1 MNAVQIHLFGG
12 LRVTGEGAPPP
23 VRGAIPEAILCR
35 LALDPERS
43 FSTDELVEALWPA
56 ASDSVVSSLRA
67 HLSRLRTR
75 GWGELLPGGRG
86 GYRLAVA
93 PEAVD
98 VIRYRRLL
106 QVGGADRARA
116 LAEAE
121 ALWIGAPLARVGEFP
136 FAPPVI
142 AELGMLRR
150 DAALE
155 LADREVAAARPAS
168 AVAALAPWA
177 DDLEDD
183 EVGVRL
189 AGALAD
195 AGRIAD
201 ALAEVDRRVAHRRR
215 AGATVSASEGWAS
228 LRDRIAR
235 GEGGGAGLAAAG
247 GAGAGRVGA
256 PAPAPAPGDL
266 GADASGGS
274 VGTVAG
280 ADEPGGPSAARRALI
295 GRVAELDRIS
305 DARAQSRLVTL
316 TGPAGVGKTRLAAEV
331 ARRGAAGADDDAQW
345 FVDLTVIRS
354 PDRLIGAVA
363 ETLGCASEID
373 AIAAAVGGRR
383 TLVVFDNAE
392 HVLGETA
399 ALAAALLERCAGLS
413 VLVTSREA
421 MRMAGERVVPVEP
434 LLGGALDDA
443 VDLFLE
449 RARDSGGMTGWSAD
463 DRAAVRRLCVALDGL
478 PLAIEL
484 AAARLDVLSL
494 DEVAGSLEALGP
506 EGSGA
511 GRHDSLDAAIG
522 WSVGMIS
529 DDERGTLGQLARFS
543 GSFGLDAVAGIC
555 RVEGADPRESTI
567 ALVRRSLVVPA
578 GAVGGGRR
586 FRLLDTVRRYARM
599 HLQAEDDAEWWA
611 RHGSW
616 MAAYA
621 DRTAPL
627 LRSAAAPKARASL
640 RSYAADLQDATAR
653 AIRSGDRALAVEL
666 VGSLA
671 WFWYERGQADE
682 ALNLI
687 DQALAVPGP
696 RRPGPEARALYAATF
711 MQAVGGDP
719 LATVHALRRFA
730 EAADDAADPPH
741 AMIAH
746 TLLGSLA
753 AVEGNIEARE
763 AELAIAER
771 WRTQVGEEDR
781 WAIADH
787 LYIRGDA
794 LRIAGHPAQALDSLE
809 EGYRLAAEIGHTW
822 TLAASCYITGKVLTQ
837 VGRPRDAV
845 GILRTGAGHS
855 LARGD
860 RISALAA
867 VNAIAVALVE
877 LGAVEEAA
885 ELFGL
890 VDALG
895 PRFGFHP
902 VASDGSYAEP
912 FRARAAA
919 SLGGAWDLARA
930 RGAARDV
937 AWALERSA
945 AAAGGS

>member
-1 MNAVQIHLFGG
+1 MTAVRIHLFGG

-35 LALDPERS
+35 LALDPERL
-43 FSTDELVEALWPA
+43 FTTGELVEALWPA

-106 QVGGADRARA
+106 GADGTRSDDPSARAAA

-121 ALWIGAPLARVGEFP
+121 ALWTGTPLARVIEFP

-150 DAALE
+150 AAAAERADLETAASRPAAAL
-155 LADREVAAARPAS
+155 
-168 AVAALAPWA
+168 AALAPWA

-189 AGALAD
+189 AGALAE

-215 AGATVSASEGWAS
+215 AGATVPEAWAR

-235 GEGGGAGLAAAG
+235 GEDGRAGVPGTGGGAGGVATGQSAAGAAAG
-247 GAGAGRVGA
+247 
-256 PAPAPAPGDL
+256 P
-266 GADASGGS
+266 GADASGG
-274 VGTVAG
+274 
-280 ADEPGGPSAARRALI
+280 PSRRPRDLI
-295 GRVAELDRIS
+295 GRAAELDRIA

-331 ARRGAAGADDDAQW
+331 ARRGAGTDDDAQW

-354 PDRLIGAVA
+354 PDRLMGAVA

-373 AIAAAVGGRR
+373 GIAAALGGRR

-392 HVLGETA
+392 HVLGATA
-399 ALAAALLERCAGLS
+399 ALAAALLERCAGLG

-421 MRMAGERVVPVEP
+421 MRMAGERVVTVEP

-443 VDLFLE
+443 VELFLQ
-449 RARDSGGMTGWSAD
+449 RAGESSGMTGWTAD
-463 DRAAVRRLCVALDGL
+463 DRDAVRRLCVALDGL

-494 DEVAGSLEALGP
+494 EEVAGSLEALGP
-506 EGSGA
+506 QGSGA
-511 GRHDSLDAAIG
+511 GRHDSLDAAID

-529 DDERGTLGQLARFS
+529 DDERSTLGQLARFS
-543 GSFGLDAVAGIC
+543 GPFGLDAVAGIC

-578 GAVGGGRR
+578 GSGGGERR
-586 FRLLDTVRRYARM
+586 FRLLDTVRRYARS
-599 HLQAEDDAEWWA
+599 HLQTESDIEWDV
-611 RHGSW
+611 RHGRW
-616 MAAYA
+616 MADYA
-621 DRTAPL
+621 GRTAPL
-627 LRSAAAPKARASL
+627 LRSASASKARASL
-640 RSYAADLQDATAR
+640 RGYAADLQDATAR

-696 RRPGPEARALYAATF
+696 RLSGPEARALYAATF

-719 LATVHALRRFA
+719 LGTVHALRRFA
-730 EAADDAADPPH
+730 EAADAAADPAH

-753 AVEGNIEARE
+753 AVEGNIDTRQ

-771 WRTQVGEEDR
+771 WRAEVGEGDR

-822 TLAASCYITGKVLTQ
+822 TLAASCYITGKVLTE

-855 LARGD
+855 LARED

-867 VNAIAVALVE
+867 VNAIAVALGE
-877 LGAVEEAA
+877 LGAFEDAG

-919 SLGGAWDLARA
+919 ALGAAWDAARA

-937 AWALERSA
+937 AWALERA
-945 AAAGGS
+945 AAVAARV

>member
-1 MNAVQIHLFGG
+1 MTDVRIHLFGG
-12 LRVTGEGAPPP
+12 LRVTGDGAPPP

-43 FSTDELVEALWPA
+43 FTTGELVEALWPA

-75 GWGELLPGGRG
+75 GWDDLLPGGRG
-86 GYRLAVA
+86 GYRLAVDPA
-93 PEAVD
+93 AVD
-98 VIRYRRLL
+98 VIRFRRLL
-106 QVGGADRARA
+106 ETTGDDRAAA

-121 ALWIGAPLARVGEFP
+121 ALWTGAPLARVSEFP
-136 FAPPVI
+136 FAAPVI
-142 AELGMLRR
+142 TELGMLRR
-150 DAALE
+150 AAAAE
-155 LADREVAAARPAS
+155 RADRELAAARPAN
-168 AVAALAPWA
+168 ALAALAPWA
-177 DDLEDD
+177 DDLDDD
-183 EVGVRL
+183 EMGRRL
-189 AGALAD
+189 AQALAEG
-195 AGRIAD
+195 GRTAD
-201 ALAEVDRRVAHRRR
+201 ALGEIDRRVAHRREVG
-215 AGATVSASEGWAS
+215 GAVPETWSR
-228 LRDRIAR
+228 LRDGILR
-235 GEGGGAGLAAAG
+235 GESHGGAGGAPGPAAD
-247 GAGAGRVGA
+247 AGAVRGG
-256 PAPAPAPGDL
+256 
-266 GADASGGS
+266 DASGA
-274 VGTVAG
+274 VGAARGVRVG
-280 ADEPGGPSAARRALI
+280 EHGGPVDPAAGVQSRRSALI
-295 GRVAELDRIS
+295 GRAAELDRIA

-331 ARRGAAGADDDAQW
+331 ARRGAGSDDDAQW

-373 AIAAAVGGRR
+373 AIAAALGGRR
-383 TLVVFDNAE
+383 TLVVFDNVE
-392 HVLGETA
+392 HVLGATA
-399 ALAAALLERCAGLS
+399 ALASALLERCAGLS

-421 MRMAGERVVPVEP
+421 MRMAGERVVAVEP

-443 VDLFLE
+443 VDLFLQ
-449 RARDSGGMTGWSAD
+449 RASESSGTTAWNDD
-463 DRAAVRRLCVALDGL
+463 DRTAVRRLCVALDGL

-494 DEVAGSLEALGP
+494 GEVAGSLEALAPGR
-506 EGSGA
+506 GT
-511 GRHDSLDAAIG
+511 GRHDSLDAAID

-529 DDERGTLGQLARFS
+529 DDERRTLGQLARFS
-543 GSFGLDAVAGIC
+543 GPFGLDAVAGIC
-555 RVEGADPRESTI
+555 RIEGADAREMTI

-578 GAVGGGRR
+578 GAGGGERR
-586 FRLLDTVRRYARM
+586 FRLLDTVRRYARA
-599 HLQAEDDAEWWA
+599 HLQADDGGDWEG
-611 RHGSW
+611 RHGRW

-621 DRTAPL
+621 ERTAPL
-627 LRSAAAPKARASL
+627 LRSTAAPKARASL
-640 RSYAADLQDATAR
+640 RGYAADLQDATAR
-653 AIRSGDRALAVEL
+653 AIRSGDRSLAVEL

-696 RRPGPEARALYAATF
+696 RLSGPEARALYAATF

-719 LATVHALRRFA
+719 LGTVHALRRFA
-730 EAADDAADPPH
+730 EAADAAADPAH

-753 AVEGNIEARE
+753 AVEGNIDTRQ

-771 WRTQVGEEDR
+771 WRAEVGEGDR

-822 TLAASCYITGKVLTQ
+822 TLAASCYITGKVLTE

-855 LARGD
+855 LARED

-867 VNAIAVALVE
+867 VNAIAVALGE
-877 LGAVEEAA
+877 LGAFEDAG

-919 SLGGAWDLARA
+919 ALGAAWDAARA

-937 AWALERSA
+937 AWALERA
-945 AAAGGS
+945 AAVAARV